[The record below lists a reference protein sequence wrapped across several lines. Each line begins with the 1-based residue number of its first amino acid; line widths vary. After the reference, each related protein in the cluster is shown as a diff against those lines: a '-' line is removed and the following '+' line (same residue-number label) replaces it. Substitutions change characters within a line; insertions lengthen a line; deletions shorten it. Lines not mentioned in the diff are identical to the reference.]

1 MEAAVTIARML
12 TRSLAALA
20 TLLLLALG
28 ACSEEDAG
36 KDSSASDPATS
47 ATAESS
53 QEAGQAPSEA
63 AGTCTYSPDGM
74 QAAKQVDPPPAE
86 PTETGKV
93 DATLKT
99 NVGDLKVVLDAGK
112 TPCTVN
118 SFLSLAKQGYF
129 DDTQCHRLT
138 TQGIYVLQCGDP
150 TASGMGGPGYTIPD
164 EVDGSEKYGPGV
176 LAMAK
181 TQYPDSGGSQF
192 FLVYGDSSVLDPN
205 YTVFGQMDD
214 DGLKVVKEIAAKGTA
229 DGGPDGAP
237 KEEVTISGV
246 TVG

>member
-1 MEAAVTIARML
+1 MLKRLLPATAA
-12 TRSLAALA
+12 
-20 TLLLLALG
+20 LLALSLLA
-28 ACSEEDAG
+28 ACGNEADNDEAV
-36 KDSSASDPATS
+36 DPATG
-47 ATAESS
+47 ASS
-53 QEAGQAPSEA
+53 QTESPTEGSDDEAAAGGTSCDYPEDGSEPAKAVEPPPDEAGAS
-63 AGTCTYSPDGM
+63 GTL
-74 QAAKQVDPPPAE
+74 
-86 PTETGKV
+86 TG
-93 DATLKT
+93 TIT
-99 NVGDLKVVLDAGK
+99 TSVGEMGIELDADR

-118 SFLSLAKQGYF
+118 NFLSLAEQGYF

-192 FLVYGDSSVLDPN
+192 FMVYDDSPSLPPQ
-205 YTVFGQMDD
+205 YTVFGTIDEA
-214 DGLKVVKEIAAKGTA
+214 GVALLEEIAAQGTA

>member
-1 MEAAVTIARML
+1 MGIE
-12 TRSLAALA
+12 
-20 TLLLLALG
+20 
-28 ACSEEDAG
+28 
-36 KDSSASDPATS
+36 
-47 ATAESS
+47 
-53 QEAGQAPSEA
+53 
-63 AGTCTYSPDGM
+63 
-74 QAAKQVDPPPAE
+74 
-86 PTETGKV
+86 
-93 DATLKT
+93 
-99 NVGDLKVVLDAGK
+99 LDADR

-118 SFLSLAKQGYF
+118 NFLSLAEQGYF

-192 FLVYGDSSVLDPN
+192 FMVYDDSPSLPPQ
-205 YTVFGQMDD
+205 YTVFGTIDEA
-214 DGLKVVKEIAAKGTA
+214 GVALLEEIAAKGTA